1 MDGHYGKESID
12 GVGATI
18 KKQVF
23 NEIKSSRLSI
33 LTSHYITEGAQN
45 LVVSIISIYLRNNEV
60 LYDPRI

>member
-23 NEIKSSRLSI
+23 NEIRSSRLSI
-33 LTSHYITEGAQN
+33 LTSNYITKGAQN